1 MLFGVG
7 ECQLKHSCRA
17 RVWGGVGWG
26 VGRYFPRNEWEQPIV
41 PAWPHQ
47 ATAICWWCLLG
58 GRVVFILYTSPLF
71 LNLIFFFFFRERQ
84 GCRSPL
90 GASTQC
96 GFQSQQTILGN
107 DSPFF
112 QLINNWFS
120 LAKAC
125 TQLISPLPELL
136 RTQELQSNKN
146 PPVVKPEI
154 NDYKEHFVKLAQRQ
168 IFMGAEWKN
177 QLLAYSQRLF
187 LSLCYLMIIAFLNS
201 LRS

>member
-71 LNLIFFFFFRERQ
+71 LNLIFFFFPENDRVAGPHSVQ
-84 GCRSPL
+84 APSV
-90 GASTQC
+90 
-96 GFQSQQTILGN
+96 GFKVSKQ
-107 DSPFF
+107 F
-112 QLINNWFS
+112 
-120 LAKAC
+120 
-125 TQLISPLPELL
+125 
-136 RTQELQSNKN
+136 
-146 PPVVKPEI
+146 
-154 NDYKEHFVKLAQRQ
+154 
-168 IFMGAEWKN
+168 
-177 QLLAYSQRLF
+177 
-187 LSLCYLMIIAFLNS
+187 
-201 LRS
+201 